1 MPHRSAAQMYRAAR
15 KSDALLTGAPLPT
28 LFYFALPII
37 LGNIFQQLY
46 SIVDAIVVG
55 KFLGD
60 LPLAGISVAAPIVD
74 VANAL
79 VIGGT
84 IGIGVLCAQMCGA
97 EDWTRLRCMN
107 ATALLGG
114 AALTMVIAAVGIV
127 CSVPLL
133 RAQGT
138 EEAVCREAAVYLQLV
153 FAGLICCFLY
163 NYYASMLRSC
173 GNSRTP
179 FVILLVSSTLHAL
192 LDVLFVGVLAWGIR
206 GVACSTVLCQA
217 FSAAWCI
224 LYAERRCPPLT
235 LKRSELRFERRMGG
249 MVLSYAWAAA
259 LQQAVVC
266 IGRLL
271 VQGMLTPLGTN
282 TVTGYNMS
290 LRIEQFLF
298 CFSQGVSAAMVV
310 CLSQNLG
317 HGDRVRVRRFYRVSV
332 CVEAALIAVLGTV
345 CFLFPSQIVGFFSDN
360 GIPVPLCLHGRG
372 HSGLLPR
379 TRAAAADDGGIAF
392 AGGAARGAV
401 VFPDPGVGNVRH
413 LRGSRERLGA
423 AGAHRGQL
431 QRQNGAG
438 FDYGKKR
445 RLKIRRLGE
454 PSYFISRSISS
465 GSGAVKCRAACVSGW
480 VNHSAYEC
488 SAGRAMSARSSV
500 P

>member
-97 EDWTRLRCMN
+97 EDWARLRCMN

-114 AALTMVIAAVGIV
+114 AALTLVIAAVGIV

-138 EEAVCREAAVYLQLV
+138 EEA
-153 FAGLICCFLY
+153 
-163 NYYASMLRSC
+163 
-173 GNSRTP
+173 

-345 CFLFPSQIVGFFSDN
+345 CFLFPSQIVGLFSDN
-360 GIPVPLCLHGRG
+360 GEVI
-372 HSGLLPR
+372 
-379 TRAAAADDGGIAF
+379 
-392 AGGAARGAV
+392 
-401 VFPDPGVGNVRH
+401 
-413 LRGSRERLGA
+413 A
-423 AGAHRGQL
+423 AGARYTGTMAYLYLFAYMGEVIQGFFRGLGRLRLTMVASLL
-431 QRQNGAG
+431 QVVLRVV
-438 FDYGKKR
+438 
-445 RLKIRRLGE
+445 L
-454 PSYFISRSISS
+454 SYFLIPVWGMYGICV
-465 GSGAVKCRAACVSGW
+465 AVASGW
-480 VNHSAYEC
+480 VLLVLIEGSYSVRTA
-488 SAGRAMSARSSV
+488 RALTMEKRED
-500 P
+500 

>member
-114 AALTMVIAAVGIV
+114 AALTLVIAAVRHR
-127 CSVPLL
+127 LL
-133 RAQGT
+133 CAAPGARQGT
-138 EEAVCREAAVYLQLV
+138 EEAVCREAGGLSAARVRGIDLLLPLQL
-153 FAGLICCFLY
+153 
-163 NYYASMLRSC
+163 LR
-173 GNSRTP
+173 
-179 FVILLVSSTLHAL
+179 LHAAL
-192 LDVLFVGVLAWGIR
+192 VRQLAHAVRHSARLVHAPRAARRAVCRRACLGHPRRGVLYGAVP
-206 GVACSTVLCQA
+206 GVFGGVVHSVRR
-217 FSAAWCI
+217 AA
-224 LYAERRCPPLT
+224 LPPLT

-345 CFLFPSQIVGFFSDN
+345 CFLFPSQIVGLFSDN
-360 GIPVPLCLHGRG
+360 GEVI
-372 HSGLLPR
+372 
-379 TRAAAADDGGIAF
+379 
-392 AGGAARGAV
+392 
-401 VFPDPGVGNVRH
+401 
-413 LRGSRERLGA
+413 A
-423 AGAHRGQL
+423 AGARYTGTMAYLYLFAYMGEVIQGFFRGLGRLRLTMVASLL
-431 QRQNGAG
+431 QVVLRVV
-438 FDYGKKR
+438 
-445 RLKIRRLGE
+445 L
-454 PSYFISRSISS
+454 SYFLIPVWGMYGICV
-465 GSGAVKCRAACVSGW
+465 AVASGW
-480 VNHSAYEC
+480 VLLVLIEGSYSVRTA
-488 SAGRAMSARSSV
+488 RALTMEKRED
-500 P
+500 

>member
-97 EDWTRLRCMN
+97 EDWMRLRRMN

-114 AALTMVIAAVGIV
+114 AALTLVIAAVGIV

-345 CFLFPSQIVGFFSDN
+345 CFLFPSQIVGLFSDN
-360 GIPVPLCLHGRG
+360 GEVI
-372 HSGLLPR
+372 
-379 TRAAAADDGGIAF
+379 
-392 AGGAARGAV
+392 
-401 VFPDPGVGNVRH
+401 
-413 LRGSRERLGA
+413 A
-423 AGAHRGQL
+423 AGARYTGTMAYLYLFAYMGEVIQGFFRGLGRLRLTMVASLL
-431 QRQNGAG
+431 QVVLRVV
-438 FDYGKKR
+438 
-445 RLKIRRLGE
+445 L
-454 PSYFISRSISS
+454 SYFLIPVWGMYGICV
-465 GSGAVKCRAACVSGW
+465 AVASGW
-480 VNHSAYEC
+480 VLLVLIEGSYSVRTA
-488 SAGRAMSARSSV
+488 RALTMGKREK
-500 P
+500 

>member
-1 MPHRSAAQMYRAAR
+1 MGIIQKIFGTRSEREVKKLMP
-15 KSDALLTGAPLPT
+15 
-28 LFYFALPII
+28 
-37 LGNIFQQLY
+37 
-46 SIVDAIVVG
+46 
-55 KFLGD
+55 
-60 LPLAGISVAAPIVD
+60 
-74 VANAL
+74 L
-79 VIGGT
+79 VTRIES
-84 IGIGVLCAQMCGA
+84 M
-97 EDWTRLRCMN
+97 EDEMK
-107 ATALLGG
+107 
-114 AALTMVIAAVGIV
+114 ALTDEQLREKTDEFRKRYQGGEDLDD
-127 CSVPLL
+127 LL
-133 RAQGT
+133 PEAF
-138 EEAVCREAAVYLQLV
+138 AVCREAAVYLQLV

-317 HGDRVRVRRFYRVSV
+317 HGCACGASTASACAWR
-332 CVEAALIAVLGTV
+332 
-345 CFLFPSQIVGFFSDN
+345 
-360 GIPVPLCLHGRG
+360 
-372 HSGLLPR
+372 PR
-379 TRAAAADDGGIAF
+379 
-392 AGGAARGAV
+392 
-401 VFPDPGVGNVRH
+401 
-413 LRGSRERLGA
+413 
-423 AGAHRGQL
+423 
-431 QRQNGAG
+431 
-438 FDYGKKR
+438 
-445 RLKIRRLGE
+445 
-454 PSYFISRSISS
+454 
-465 GSGAVKCRAACVSGW
+465 
-480 VNHSAYEC
+480 
-488 SAGRAMSARSSV
+488 
-500 P
+500 

>member
-1 MPHRSAAQMYRAAR
+1 M
-15 KSDALLTGAPLPT
+15 
-28 LFYFALPII
+28 
-37 LGNIFQQLY
+37 
-46 SIVDAIVVG
+46 
-55 KFLGD
+55 
-60 LPLAGISVAAPIVD
+60 
-74 VANAL
+74 
-79 VIGGT
+79 
-84 IGIGVLCAQMCGA
+84 
-97 EDWTRLRCMN
+97 
-107 ATALLGG
+107 
-114 AALTMVIAAVGIV
+114 
-127 CSVPLL
+127 PLL

-317 HGDRVRVRRFYRVSV
+317 HGDQVRVRRFYRVSV

-345 CFLFPSQIVGFFSDN
+345 CFLFPSQIVGLFSDN
-360 GIPVPLCLHGRG
+360 GEVI
-372 HSGLLPR
+372 
-379 TRAAAADDGGIAF
+379 
-392 AGGAARGAV
+392 
-401 VFPDPGVGNVRH
+401 
-413 LRGSRERLGA
+413 A
-423 AGAHRGQL
+423 AGARYTGTMAYLYLFAYMGEVIQGFFRGLGRLRLTMVASLL
-431 QRQNGAG
+431 QVVLRVV
-438 FDYGKKR
+438 
-445 RLKIRRLGE
+445 L
-454 PSYFISRSISS
+454 SYFLIPVWGMYGICV
-465 GSGAVKCRAACVSGW
+465 AVASGW
-480 VNHSAYEC
+480 VLLVLIEGSYSVRTA
-488 SAGRAMSARSSV
+488 RALTMEKRED
-500 P
+500 

>member
-1 MPHRSAAQMYRAAR
+1 M
-15 KSDALLTGAPLPT
+15 
-28 LFYFALPII
+28 
-37 LGNIFQQLY
+37 
-46 SIVDAIVVG
+46 VG

-114 AALTMVIAAVGIV
+114 AALTLVIAAVGIV

-138 EEAVCREAAVYLQLV
+138 EEGCLPRGGGLSAARVRGIDLLLPLQLLRLHAALVRQLAHTVRHSARLVHAPRAARRAVCRRACL
-153 FAGLICCFLY
+153 GHP
-163 NYYASMLRSC
+163 R
-173 GNSRTP
+173 R
-179 FVILLVSSTLHAL
+179 
-192 LDVLFVGVLAWGIR
+192 GVLYGAVP
-206 GVACSTVLCQA
+206 GVFGGVVHSVRR
-217 FSAAWCI
+217 AA
-224 LYAERRCPPLT
+224 LPAADAQ
-235 LKRSELRFERRMGG
+235 KRSELRFERRMGG

-332 CVEAALIAVLGTV
+332 CVEVVLIAVLGTV
-345 CFLFPSQIVGFFSDN
+345 CFLFPSQIVGLFSDN
-360 GIPVPLCLHGRG
+360 GEVIAAGARYTGTMAYLYLFRLHGRG

-401 VFPDPGVGNVRH
+401 VFPDPGVGM
-413 LRGSRERLGA
+413 
-423 AGAHRGQL
+423 
-431 QRQNGAG
+431 
-438 FDYGKKR
+438 YG
-445 RLKIRRLGE
+445 ICV
-454 PSYFISRSISS
+454 
-465 GSGAVKCRAACVSGW
+465 AVASGW
-480 VNHSAYEC
+480 VLLVLIEGSYSVRTA
-488 SAGRAMSARSSV
+488 RALTMEKED
-500 P
+500 

>member
-97 EDWTRLRCMN
+97 EDWMRLRRMN

-114 AALTMVIAAVGIV
+114 AALTLVIAAVGIV
-127 CSVPLL
+127 RSVPLL

-249 MVLSYAWAAA
+249 MVLSYAWAA
-259 LQQAVVC
+259 V
-266 IGRLL
+266 
-271 VQGMLTPLGTN
+271 
-282 TVTGYNMS
+282 
-290 LRIEQFLF
+290 
-298 CFSQGVSAAMVV
+298 VV

-317 HGDRVRVRRFYRVSV
+317 HGDRVRVRRFYCVSV

-345 CFLFPSQIVGFFSDN
+345 CFLFPSQIVGLFSDN
-360 GIPVPLCLHGRG
+360 GEVI
-372 HSGLLPR
+372 
-379 TRAAAADDGGIAF
+379 
-392 AGGAARGAV
+392 
-401 VFPDPGVGNVRH
+401 
-413 LRGSRERLGA
+413 A
-423 AGAHRGQL
+423 AGARYTGTMAYLYLFAYMGEVIQGFFRGLGRLRLTMVASLL
-431 QRQNGAG
+431 QVVLRVV
-438 FDYGKKR
+438 
-445 RLKIRRLGE
+445 L
-454 PSYFISRSISS
+454 SYFLIPVWGMYGICV
-465 GSGAVKCRAACVSGW
+465 AVASGW
-480 VNHSAYEC
+480 VLLVLIEGSYSVRTA
-488 SAGRAMSARSSV
+488 RALTMEKRED
-500 P
+500 